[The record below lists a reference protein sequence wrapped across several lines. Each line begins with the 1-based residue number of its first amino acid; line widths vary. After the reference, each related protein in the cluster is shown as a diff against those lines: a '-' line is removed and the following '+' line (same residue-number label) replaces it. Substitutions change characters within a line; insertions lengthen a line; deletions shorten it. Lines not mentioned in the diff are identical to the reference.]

1 MEGALSPTLIP
12 STMATTD
19 IERSEAEARRQGF
32 VVYGDSPASSLAAFA
47 ASPVPR
53 ARGGGGVWSCLLAA
67 LCGAAMFDLVC

>member
-1 MEGALSPTLIP
+1 
-12 STMATTD
+12 MATTD
-19 IERSEAEARRQGF
+19 AERSEAEARSRGF
-32 VVYGDSPASSLAAFA
+32 VVYGDYP